1 VIEAMNKSGEI
12 LEEER
17 LEKCLSENIYHS
29 PIEMIN
35 AVNGH
40 IFVSGFEQSDD
51 ITMLVV
57 KYNGF

>member
-1 VIEAMNKSGEI
+1 MNKSGEI

-40 IFVSGFEQSDD
+40 IFVS
-51 ITMLVV
+51 TMLVV